1 MNVLSLFRKLSDE
14 PPAMRVLGV
23 VLVFCLEIIF
33 SSTANLLFTPSS
45 DVTLSVMT
53 ITDASDEVFVA
64 GGNRIYKLS
73 ANLSQLMNVTVSNNT
88 SVSVR
93 GLSLSNGGQ
102 YIMACLTTGSCIGYD
117 VIDLNRTMSS
127 VPLNEPGG
135 QTLTGDDPVVM
146 FPGNVEGIVY
156 TGTATDSQQEYR
168 MSLGQYRVCEESI
181 TRNRTRDYTLLR
193 TASFNRRIFKA
204 GFSVDDFIYYIV
216 VDDFIYYIVED
227 DAIDIRILRVCNE
240 STNPMFRALY
250 EVVLTCG
257 GGSAMFGGASILENF
272 LANNTLVLTVGPT
285 GNSGTGRVCTYSM
298 SDINDAMDDGLTA
311 CKDRDENRA
320 AVWDTFPMPFNT
332 FCDQATVS
340 FIIIMLTL
348 CYVFF
353 F

>member
-1 MNVLSLFRKLSDE
+1 MRILLVLLFC
-14 PPAMRVLGV
+14 
-23 VLVFCLEIIF
+23 FEIF
-33 SSTANLLFTPSS
+33 YSCTANLLFTPSN

-127 VPLNEPGG
+127 VPLNEPGE
-135 QTLTGDDPVVM
+135 QTLMGDDPVVM

-168 MSLGQYRVCEESI
+168 MSLGQYRVSEGSI
-181 TRNRTRDYTLLR
+181 MHNRTRDYTLLR
-193 TASFNRRIFKA
+193 TPNFNARIFKA
-204 GFSVDDFIYYIV
+204 GFS

-311 CKDRDENRA
+311 CKVRDENRA
-320 AVWDTFPMPFNT
+320 AVWDTFPILFNT
-332 FCDQATVS
+332 LCDQATVS
-340 FIIIMLTL
+340 FIIIMFTL
-348 CYVFF
+348 CYVCFF
-353 F
+353 